1 VQAAECL
8 EQAAGLAA
16 EHGLLLVEVLALRD
30 LRRWGPEVEHSGVL
44 ELRLGAA
51 LRRLRP
57 PPAGFATVLGGGFDA
72 ALAMAGN

>member
-1 VQAAECL
+1 
-8 EQAAGLAA
+8 
-16 EHGLLLVEVLALRD
+16 
-30 LRRWGPEVEHSGVL
+30 VL

-57 PPAGFATVLGGGFDA
+57 PPAAFAAVLGGGFDA